1 MSLHS
6 FLCTLCAITNRNAIA
21 RCLIPF
27 PRSDGTLDFAKRLSL
42 RKWQVVFFYSTK
54 TSLVYDLKPFPLR
67 TLGHTQGTGQPAL
80 LHPLSQHSFSPYPC
94 LRLRV
99 CSINHGVMQIEK
111 SACGSVKRNHPQ
123 MWISMETKSKMQQ
136 EGKKGEIRPAVS
148 LSSAS
153 LFLITA
159 PPPSIA
165 FTVCTF
171 RQECFIYFSFLVEF

>member
-1 MSLHS
+1 M
-6 FLCTLCAITNRNAIA
+6 C
-21 RCLIPF
+21 
-27 PRSDGTLDFAKRLSL
+27 
-42 RKWQVVFFYSTK
+42 FFYSTK

-67 TLGHTQGTGQPAL
+67 TLGHTQGDRSASPAPPIITAPIL
-80 LHPLSQHSFSPYPC
+80 PHPC

-99 CSINHGVMQIEK
+99 CSVNHGVMQIEK

-136 EGKKGEIRPAVS
+136 EGKKGEIRPAAS

-159 PPPSIA
+159 PPPSIS